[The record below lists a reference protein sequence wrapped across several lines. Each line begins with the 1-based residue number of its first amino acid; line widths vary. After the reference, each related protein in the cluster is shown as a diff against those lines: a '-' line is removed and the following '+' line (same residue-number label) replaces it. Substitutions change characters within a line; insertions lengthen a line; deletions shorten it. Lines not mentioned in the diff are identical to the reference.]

1 MNEDEREIQSLCSQ
15 IGELKELA
23 QAADLIFREI
33 PGDRGDYKVAAIIA
47 TLLLKL
53 SDGLAGVE
61 HRVYRLR
68 SVRIHRRP
76 VRRNWSRTIA
86 NGRAAR

>member
-1 MNEDEREIQSLCSQ
+1 MNESEREIQFLCSQ
-15 IGELKELA
+15 IGELKEFA

-53 SDGLAGVE
+53 SAGLADVE
-61 HRVYRLR
+61 HRAYRLR
-68 SVRIHRRP
+68 SVRMRRP
-76 VRRNWSRTIA
+76 ARRVRRRASA
-86 NGRAAR
+86 NGRAAQ